1 MKIWVYGKV
10 MSGKTTFAS
19 QFEDAYIIS
28 TDGNAEYTFSPD
40 KILSVKNY
48 KELNDAI
55 TKLKTINP
63 KWVIVDTTS
72 YLIDYLRF
80 YWCDKNKVEHESE
93 IAYKGYTMLRS
104 FLWESIFTIA
114 NSFQNVMFISH
125 EQEVI
130 EKNKFGREISKFQPV
145 FEEKLRD
152 QMSGLMGII
161 ARTVKSI
168 SEDGTARYELH
179 ISNSDDEFGGSRL
192 AIKATSIPLTK
203 KDFDD
208 NFIIASKKFDGEKL
222 MTGEITLEDTYKT
235 KTEEKIEAKT
245 EDAPVKRK
253 SVIG

>member
-1 MKIWVYGKV
+1 MKLWIYGKV

-28 TDGNAEYTFSPD
+28 TDGNAEYTFEPD
-40 KILSVKNY
+40 KILRVRNY

-55 TKLKTINP
+55 AKLKEIKP
-63 KWVIVDTTS
+63 SWVIVDTTS

-80 YWCDKNKVEHESE
+80 YWCDKNGVEHESE

-114 NSFQNVMFISH
+114 NAFDNVMFISH

-192 AIKATSIPLTK
+192 AIKKTAIPLTK
-203 KDFDD
+203 KDFDE
-208 NFIIASKKFDGEKL
+208 NFIVSASKFDGAKIISGE
-222 MTGEITLEDTYKT
+222 MTKEDSYKT
-235 KTEEKIEAKT
+235 KLEEKTEEK
-245 EDAPVKRK
+245 PKRK

>member
-1 MKIWVYGKV
+1 MKVWLYGKV

-28 TDGNAEYTFSPD
+28 TDGNAEYTFEPD
-40 KILSVKNY
+40 KILRVRDY

-55 TKLKTINP
+55 AKLKSIKP

-80 YWCDKNKVEHESE
+80 YWCDKNGVEHESE

-114 NSFQNVMFISH
+114 NAFDNVMFISH
-125 EQEVI
+125 EQEMI

-168 SEDGTARYELH
+168 SEDGTAKYELH

-192 AIKATSIPLTK
+192 AIKKTAIPLDK
-203 KDFDD
+203 KSFDD
-208 NFIIASKKFDGEKL
+208 NFVVATKKFDAEKI
-222 MTGEITLEDTYKT
+222 MTGELKVEDTYA
-235 KTEEKIEAKT
+235 EKSEA
-245 EDAPVKRK
+245 PKRK

>member
-1 MKIWVYGKV
+1 MKLWIYGKV

-28 TDGNAEYTFSPD
+28 TDGNAEYTFDAD
-40 KILSVKNY
+40 KILRVRDY
-48 KELNDAI
+48 RELNDAI
-55 TKLKTINP
+55 AKLKTIRP

-114 NSFQNVMFISH
+114 NAFDNVMFISH

-168 SEDGTARYELH
+168 SESGEAKYELH

-192 AIKATSIPLTK
+192 AIKSTAIPLTK
-203 KDFDD
+203 KAFDE
-208 NFIIASKKFDGEKL
+208 NFVVSSKKFDAEAL
-222 MTGEITLEDTYKT
+222 MKGEITVEDTYAK
-235 KTEEKIEAKT
+235 KDEEEK
-245 EDAPVKRK
+245 PKRK

>member
-1 MKIWVYGKV
+1 MKIWIYGRV

-28 TDGNAEYTFSPD
+28 TDGNAEYTFAPD
-40 KILSVKNY
+40 KILRVRDY

-55 TKLKTINP
+55 AKLKTIKP
-63 KWVIVDTTS
+63 KWLIVDTTS

-104 FLWESIFTIA
+104 FLWESIFNIA
-114 NSFQNVMFISH
+114 NSFDNVMFISH

-145 FEEKLRD
+145 FEDKLRD

-168 SEDGTARYELH
+168 SEDGTAKYELH

-192 AIKATSIPLTK
+192 AIKETAIPLTK
-203 KDFDD
+203 KAFDE
-208 NFIIASKKFDGEKL
+208 NFIVSSKKFDAAKIIAGE
-222 MTGEITLEDTYKT
+222 MTEEDAIKT
-235 KTEEKIEAKT
+235 KLEEKKEEA
-245 EDAPVKRK
+245 PKRK

>member
-1 MKIWVYGKV
+1 MKVWLYGKV

-19 QFEDAYIIS
+19 QFDNAYIIS
-28 TDGNAEYTFSPD
+28 TDGNAEYTFPPER
-40 KILSVKNY
+40 ILRVKNY
-48 KELNDAI
+48 KDLEKALE
-55 TKLKTINP
+55 KLRTIKP
-63 KWVIVDTTS
+63 DWLIVDTTS

-80 YWCDKNKVEHESE
+80 YWCDKNGVEHESE

-104 FLWESIFTIA
+104 FLWESMVHIA
-114 NSFQNVMFISH
+114 NDFCDNVIFISH
-125 EQEVI
+125 EQEII

-168 SEDGTARYELH
+168 GEDGTAKYELH

-192 AIKATSIPLTK
+192 AIKKTAIPLTK

-208 NFIIASKKFDGEKL
+208 NFVVASKKFDAEKL
-222 MTGEITLEDTYKT
+222 MTGKIKVEDTYAK
-235 KTEEKIEAKT
+235 KEEVEEK
-245 EDAPVKRK
+245 PKRK

>member
-1 MKIWVYGKV
+1 MKVWLYGKV

-28 TDGNAEYTFSPD
+28 TDGNAEYTFAPD
-40 KILSVKNY
+40 KILRVRDY

-55 TKLKTINP
+55 AKLKTIKP

-80 YWCDKNKVEHESE
+80 YWCDKNGVEHESE

-114 NSFQNVMFISH
+114 NSFDNVMFISH
-125 EQEVI
+125 EQEII

-145 FEEKLRD
+145 FEDKLRD

-168 SEDGTARYELH
+168 SEDGTAKYELH

-192 AIKATSIPLTK
+192 AIKKTAIPLTK

-208 NFIIASKKFDGEKL
+208 NFVVSSSKFDIEKVI
-222 MTGEITLEDTYKT
+222 TGEMTREDTYKT
-235 KTEEKIEAKT
+235 KLEEKAEETAEEK
-245 EDAPVKRK
+245 PKRK

>member
-1 MKIWVYGKV
+1 MKVWLYGKV

-40 KILSVKNY
+40 KILRVRDY
-48 KELNDAI
+48 RELNDAI
-55 TKLKTINP
+55 AKLKTIRP

-114 NSFQNVMFISH
+114 NSFDNVMFISH

-192 AIKATSIPLTK
+192 AIKSTAIPLNK
-203 KDFDD
+203 KSFDD
-208 NFIIASKKFDGEKL
+208 NFVIASKKFDAEAL
-222 MTGEITLEDTYKT
+222 MKGEITVEDTYAK
-235 KTEEKIEAKT
+235 KDEEEK
-245 EDAPVKRK
+245 PKRK

>member
-1 MKIWVYGKV
+1 

-28 TDGNAEYTFSPD
+28 TDGNAEYTFSPE
-40 KILSVKNY
+40 KILRVRNY

-55 TKLKTINP
+55 ATLKTVKP

-104 FLWESIFTIA
+104 FLWESLFTIA
-114 NSFQNVMFISH
+114 NAFDNVMFISH

-152 QMSGLMGII
+152 QMSGLMGVI

-192 AIKATSIPLTK
+192 AIKSTAIPLTK
-203 KDFDD
+203 KDFDE
-208 NFIIASKKFDGEKL
+208 NFIVSSKKFDAAKI
-222 MTGEITLEDTYKT
+222 MTGELKVEDTYKD
-235 KTEEKIEAKT
+235 KTEE
-245 EDAPVKRK
+245 APKRK

>member
-1 MKIWVYGKV
+1 MKVWLYGKV

-19 QFEDAYIIS
+19 QFDNAYIIS
-28 TDGNAEYTFSPD
+28 TDGNAEYTFPPER
-40 KILSVKNY
+40 ILRVKNY
-48 KELNDAI
+48 KDLEKALE
-55 TKLKTINP
+55 KLRTIKP
-63 KWVIVDTTS
+63 DWLIVDTTS

-80 YWCDKNKVEHESE
+80 YWCDKNGVEHESE

-104 FLWESIFTIA
+104 FLWESMVHIA
-114 NSFQNVMFISH
+114 NDFCDNVMFISH
-125 EQEVI
+125 EQEII

-168 SEDGTARYELH
+168 SEDGTAKYELH

-192 AIKATSIPLTK
+192 AIKKTAIPLTK

-208 NFIIASKKFDGEKL
+208 NFVVASKKFDAEKL
-222 MTGEITLEDTYKT
+222 MTGEIKVEDTYAK
-235 KTEEKIEAKT
+235 KEEVEEK
-245 EDAPVKRK
+245 PKRK

>member
-1 MKIWVYGKV
+1 MKIWLYGKV

-28 TDGNAEYTFSPD
+28 TDGNASYTFAPD
-40 KILSVKNY
+40 KILRVRNY

-55 TKLKTINP
+55 TKLKVIKP

-80 YWCDKNKVEHESE
+80 YWYDRNGVEHESE

-104 FLWESIFTIA
+104 FLWESIFSIA
-114 NSFQNVMFISH
+114 NAFDNVMFISH
-125 EQEVI
+125 EQEII

-161 ARTVKSI
+161 ARTVKST
-168 SEDGTARYELH
+168 SEDGTAKYELH

-192 AIKATSIPLTK
+192 PIKKTSIPLTK
-203 KDFDD
+203 KDFDE
-208 NFIIASKKFDGEKL
+208 NFKKLYDAEKIVRGEKDA
-222 MTGEITLEDTYKT
+222 TVDTT
-235 KTEEKIEAKT
+235 KSIETEEK
-245 EDAPVKRK
+245 PKRH

>member
-1 MKIWVYGKV
+1 MKVWLYGKV

-28 TDGNAEYTFSPD
+28 TDGNAEYTFEPE
-40 KILSVKNY
+40 KILRVRDY
-48 KELNDAI
+48 KELNEAI
-55 TKLKTINP
+55 AKLKTIKP

-114 NSFQNVMFISH
+114 NTFDNVMFISH
-125 EQEVI
+125 EQEII

-192 AIKATSIPLTK
+192 AIKSTAIPLTK

-208 NFIIASKKFDGEKL
+208 NFVVSAKKFDAEKII
-222 MTGEITLEDTYKT
+222 TGEVKIEDTYA
-235 KTEEKIEAKT
+235 EKSEA
-245 EDAPVKRK
+245 PKRK

>member
-1 MKIWVYGKV
+1 MKIWIYGRV

-19 QFEDAYIIS
+19 QFEGAYIIS
-28 TDGNAEYTFSPD
+28 TDGNAEYTFEPD
-40 KILSVKNY
+40 KILRVRNY

-55 TKLKTINP
+55 AKLKSINP

-114 NSFQNVMFISH
+114 NSFENVMFISH

-168 SEDGTARYELH
+168 SEDGTAKYELH

-192 AIKATSIPLTK
+192 AIKETAIPLTK
-203 KDFDD
+203 KAFDD
-208 NFIIASKKFDGEKL
+208 NFVVSSKKFDAEKL
-222 MTGEITLEDTYKT
+222 MTGEIKVEDTYKDAD
-235 KTEEKIEAKT
+235 EEK
-245 EDAPVKRK
+245 PKRR